1 MNWLKVLITF
11 WMSFKPKHDMKIT
24 TNVIWIRFFFR
35 DFFCFWPLG
44 PNLFFGVNYELLI
57 VHIDSSIYMD
67 VIITTQIHFV

>member
-1 MNWLKVLITF
+1 MT
-11 WMSFKPKHDMKIT
+11 
-24 TNVIWIRFFFR
+24 
-35 DFFCFWPLG
+35 FFCFWPLG